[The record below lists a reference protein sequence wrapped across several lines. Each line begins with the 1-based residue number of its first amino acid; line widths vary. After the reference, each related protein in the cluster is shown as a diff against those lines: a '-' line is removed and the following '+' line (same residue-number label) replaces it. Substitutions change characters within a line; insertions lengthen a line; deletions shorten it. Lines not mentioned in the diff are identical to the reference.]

1 MNLDRLPS
9 IISRTDWDENGLA
22 RTESGL
28 LVPAYIASQFG
39 FSTSGKEQLDRFH
52 TCLRNEAKVLP
63 LCPFSTCEEY
73 LDKPRLNSL
82 KTIDELLKFW
92 QDFNM
97 IVGRVNYEMLMPK
110 SKLMIAVLDGSHALD
125 DGVSA
130 EVSFYAAKYNGKKP
144 IVGIRSDFRLCE
156 NLAAP
161 INIAVRYFID
171 KGPYNGFF
179 FNGPDAYDK
188 ALRQI
193 KELADKIRAN
203 P

>member
-1 MNLDRLPS
+1 
-9 IISRTDWDENGLA
+9 ENGLA

-73 LDKPRLNSL
+73 LDKPGLNSL

-125 DGVSA
+125 DGVSS
-130 EVSFYAAKYNGKKP
+130 EIGFYAAEYKGKKP
-144 IVGIRSDFRLCE
+144 IVGIRTDFRLSE
-156 NLAAP
+156 NIAAP